1 MVGAQESLK
10 AQLERLIAASSDDAN
25 LAQDIVESQVWEKII
40 ELGLKTNVET
50 AQFLGYS
57 SKRSVDS
64 MAQKAE
70 HFPQPVIS
78 GNRWSTRQIIN
89 WKQQHARKK

>member
-1 MVGAQESLK
+1 MALIQESLK
-10 AQLERLIAASSDDAN
+10 EQLEKLIAASTDDAS
-25 LAQDIVESQVWEKII
+25 LAQDIVESQVWEQII
-40 ELGLKTNVET
+40 ELGLKTNVEA

-64 MAQKAE
+64 MAQKAK

-78 GNRWSTRQIIN
+78 GNRWSTRQLIE
-89 WKQQHARKK
+89 WQQQHSRK